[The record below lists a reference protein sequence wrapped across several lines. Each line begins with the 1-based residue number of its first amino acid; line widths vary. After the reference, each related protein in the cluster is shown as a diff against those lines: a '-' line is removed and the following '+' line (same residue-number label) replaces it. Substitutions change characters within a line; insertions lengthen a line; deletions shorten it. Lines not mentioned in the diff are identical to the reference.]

1 MFALWK
7 DKDTG
12 PVMQLI
18 HFMFA
23 FGAFISPLITR
34 PFLSDINDARNAT
47 NMTVD
52 DCNTTDY
59 IGSGSGYDYNIMSIS
74 TSFQYA
80 YWIAAI
86 IPLIPLPGLLGYA
99 IKEQCCCLSK
109 QEMWKKT
116 KESEQSET
124 TQKTY
129 PHKIHYLLP
138 LMSLLFLFMFVY
150 VGLEVAYGTYIFT
163 YGVKQNLFSKPD
175 ATILT
180 SVFWGSFAFFRF
192 FSISLSICK
201 VSPSIMLSGNLTGS
215 LIASIIIAIWPTNVI
230 AIWIG
235 SAIMGISFA
244 SIYPNV
250 VVWLTRHGPATGR
263 ATSVLSAGAILGDI
277 TLPVSV
283 GVLIA
288 KVGPISLIYFMLAG
302 VLFSVCIMLTLF
314 SMARFC
320 RVRPSK
326 VASDN
331 AKYKRLEFD
340 EQELIQ
346 EELNSTIS
354 DEDTVHVN
362 ESKI

>member
-1 MFALWK
+1 MFAVWK

-18 HFMFA
+18 HFMYA
-23 FGAFISPLITR
+23 FGAFISPLVTR
-34 PFLSDINDARNAT
+34 PFVSDSNTGNAT
-47 NMTVD
+47 CIENMTAD
-52 DCNTTDY
+52 DCFDENC
-59 IGSGSGYDYNIMSIS
+59 IGSGSGYDCVNIS

-86 IPLIPLPGLLGYA
+86 TPLISLPGLLGYA

-109 QEMWKKT
+109 QEIWKST
-116 KESEQSET
+116 KQPKQSET

-129 PHKIHYLLP
+129 PHKILYLLP
-138 LMSLLFLFMFVY
+138 LMSLLFLFDVIY
-150 VGLEVAYGTYIFT
+150 AGLEFTYGTYIFT
-163 YGVKQNLFSKPD
+163 YGVKQNLFSKPE
-175 ATILT
+175 AAILT

-192 FSISLSICK
+192 FSIGLSICK

-215 LIASIIIAIWPTNVI
+215 LIASIIIAIWSTNVI

-263 ATSVLSAGAILGDI
+263 ATSVLSAGAQVGNIVIPGSI
-277 TLPVSV
+277 

-288 KVGPISLIYFMLAG
+288 KVGAISFIYFMLAG
-302 VLFSVCIMLTLF
+302 VLALVCIMLTLF
-314 SMARFC
+314 SIAQLC
-320 RVRPSK
+320 KVRPTQVCTS
-326 VASDN
+326 
-331 AKYKRLEFD
+331 EFD
-340 EQELIQ
+340 EQELQLI
-346 EELNSTIS
+346 EKGTTNN
-354 DEDTVHVN
+354 EDTIDADN
-362 ESKI
+362 NLLELQM